1 MPVNNIKTQYVANLT
16 KVKKSIKK
24 SEYGV
29 IQSEEHCQEVQLDT
43 SKAKNDADKRYS
55 DAIDKKNSAQMAEK
69 SINHGGRC
77 EITRRYGAKTAT
89 SISDKAQK
97 EAKSVQLKESDKPN
111 RHRAHGSGLSGEAAY
126 VEGADD
132 NPSSYI
138 KPISTKKMMV
148 VSIIN

>member
-1 MPVNNIKTQYVANLT
+1 MPPSDQPWSEPFAEGILKDVQKSLINTKKIVSVPVNNIKTQYVANLT

-69 SINHGGRC
+69 KHQPWWKMRDHE
-77 EITRRYGAKTAT
+77 EIRSKKQR
-89 SISDKAQK
+89 
-97 EAKSVQLKESDKPN
+97 L
-111 RHRAHGSGLSGEAAY
+111 AY
-126 VEGADD
+126 R
-132 NPSSYI
+132 I
-138 KPISTKKMMV
+138 KHKKKL
-148 VSIIN
+148 NLFN

>member
-1 MPVNNIKTQYVANLT
+1 MPPSDQPWSEPFAEGILKDVQKSLINTKKIVSVPVNNIKTQYVANLT

-55 DAIDKKNSAQMAEK
+55 DAIDKKIVLKWQRK

-77 EITRRYGAKTAT
+77 EITRRYGAKN
-89 SISDKAQK
+89 SD
-97 EAKSVQLKESDKPN
+97 
-111 RHRAHGSGLSGEAAY
+111 
-126 VEGADD
+126 
-132 NPSSYI
+132 
-138 KPISTKKMMV
+138 
-148 VSIIN
+148 